1 METEIQMEKI
11 SMMGTG
17 TGILK
22 PQPAHR
28 IPADKAIRT
37 SNSKGTINTNPAR
50 KDCIAWQ
57 DKKTGEWI
65 FKEEYEKEKYAK
77 YRNTVPI
84 NETPITFKEFV
95 KNLW

>member
-1 METEIQMEKI
+1 MTELQMEKI
-11 SMMGTG
+11 SMMGMG

-37 SNSKGTINTNPAR
+37 SNSKGTINTNPPR
-50 KDCIAWQ
+50 KDCIAWL
-57 DKKTGEWI
+57 DKKTNQWI
-65 FKEEYEKEKYAK
+65 YREDYEKEQYLK

-84 NETPITFKEFV
+84 NETPITLPEFI
-95 KNLW
+95 KQMW